1 MADSWRSRRVLSPSI
16 SECCVSPSD
25 HKVLIG
31 DMQGHI
37 EYFPSYYVQN
47 PLIWGQIL
55 SFCCH
60 FDSICSKSFFF
71 DGLEKNYRSRDWSPC
86 FKRASVTKN
95 YIRENYQKNRPV
107 DDLVIFHEFSPGR
120 HPENHGICLCTL
132 VSVYWYRTSQKIR

>member
-25 HKVLIG
+25 RKVLIG

-60 FDSICSKSFFF
+60 FDSIYSKLSFF
-71 DGLEKNYRSRDWSPC
+71 DELEKNYRGRDWSRC
-86 FKRASVTKN
+86 FRRASVTKN
-95 YIRENYQKNRPV
+95 YIGENYQKNQS
-107 DDLVIFHEFSPGR
+107 DEFLM
-120 HPENHGICLCTL
+120 ICHDFL
-132 VSVYWYRTSQKIR
+132 